1 MRPFLRHWRRCRASL
16 GAGEWDCAGGIGG
29 QAEDEAGGVGTHFGT
44 SVGTSVGTN
53 IAIDIQA
60 QPDKTADAAE
70 ADLFGTQ
77 SGGIAGGD
85 AGHFGEVV
93 HGSEF
98 HFTGAGQL
106 AHGVELAGDTF
117 ASGNTGLG
125 AAIENFFDGVESGV
139 VDAFSEG
146 KVEGVGGGSV
156 VEGHHLKSFEDGK
169 WNAPLRLDGGGIER

>member
-1 MRPFLRHWRRCRASL
+1 TPSRQKRARWGPGFAQDDKVWNGRMRPFLRHLWRCQASP
-16 GAGEWDCAGGIGG
+16 GAGEWDRAGGIGG
-29 QAEDEAGGVGTHFGT
+29 QTEDEVSGVGTYFCTSGGT
-44 SVGTSVGTN
+44 S

-60 QPDKTADAAE
+60 QPDEATDAAE

-98 HFTGAGQL
+98 HFKGAGQL

-156 VEGHHLKSFEDGK
+156 VEFG
-169 WNAPLRLDGGGIER
+169 P

>member
-1 MRPFLRHWRRCRASL
+1 MRPFLRDWWRCQASL
-16 GAGEWDCAGGIGG
+16 GAGEGEGAGRVGG
-29 QAEDEAGGVGTHFGT
+29 QAEDEVGGVGTRLKPSFGT
-44 SVGTSVGTN
+44 S

-60 QPDKTADAAE
+60 QPDETTDAAE

-98 HFTGAGQL
+98 HFTRAGQL

-117 ASGNTGLG
+117 ASGNAGLG
-125 AAIENFFDGVESGV
+125 AAIENFFDG
-139 VDAFSEG
+139 
-146 KVEGVGGGSV
+146 
-156 VEGHHLKSFEDGK
+156 
-169 WNAPLRLDGGGIER
+169 

>member
-1 MRPFLRHWRRCRASL
+1 MYRSLRNLRRCRGAL
-16 GAGEWDCAGGIGG
+16 RAGEWDCAGGIRG
-29 QAEDEAGGVGTHFGT
+29 QAEDEAGGVGTYSGT
-44 SVGTSVGTN
+44 SVGTS

-60 QPDKTADAAE
+60 QPDEATDAAE

-77 SGGIAGGD
+77 SGGIAGGY

-98 HFTGAGQL
+98 HFAGAGQL

-125 AAIENFFDGVESGV
+125 AAVENFFDGVESGV
-139 VDAFSEG
+139 VDAFSKG
-146 KVEGVGGGSV
+146 KVEGVGVGSV

-169 WNAPLRLDGGGIER
+169 WNAARRLVSQANFPCQ